1 MIKRIKKKFLEK
13 RYIFTFLYPFLKE
26 CKSFLI
32 LLIAETF
39 LIAIIS
45 IPIPVINGV
54 CIDVI
59 VQKSSFNRVVS
70 LLVILFILYFAKSIL
85 SYVARTGFSKA
96 GIILV
101 RNLKY
106 ELVNKIT
113 RLPLE
118 YITENGDGYLFAR
131 ISESDSIKKI
141 ISTNTVSVLVSIIE
155 FFFSMVAIF
164 IVNYKLAMCT
174 CILLML
180 L

>member
-59 VQKSSFNRVVS
+59 
-70 LLVILFILYFAKSIL
+70 
-85 SYVARTGFSKA
+85 
-96 GIILV
+96 
-101 RNLKY
+101 
-106 ELVNKIT
+106 
-113 RLPLE
+113 
-118 YITENGDGYLFAR
+118 
-131 ISESDSIKKI
+131 
-141 ISTNTVSVLVSIIE
+141 
-155 FFFSMVAIF
+155 
-164 IVNYKLAMCT
+164 C
-174 CILLML
+174 
-180 L
+180 